1 MTVIWHTWRKTK
13 RPSKPQEFQQVVSLA
28 GGSSAICDVWQFR
41 AFAWAAETV
50 SCKVKQVKGVLARLH
65 HPPAWEGRNDN
76 TPQHFLSFYFS
87 LAWGMI
93 RVGRSTSICHKG
105 LFGAVSKSL
114 LSLEQNHW
122 TVWISHACHWL
133 LARWPFLK
141 RWFSMRR
148 QSSTEI
154 RPHNTMSIR
163 TAEVTVERGRPNNT
177 VQLVQ

>member
-50 SCKVKQVKGVLARLH
+50 SCIVKQVKGVLARLH
-65 HPPAWEGRNDN
+65 HPPAGEGRNDN

-105 LFGAVSKSL
+105 LFGEVSKSL

-133 LARWPFLK
+133 LARGLFWNVG
-141 RWFSMRR
+141 WRR

-154 RPHNTMSIR
+154 RPHNTTSIR
-163 TAEVTVERGRPNNT
+163 TAEVPVERGRPNNT